1 MFRKFFEFVGE
12 KNKQDIQRVEEFLEY
27 CSGKS
32 FLNGL
37 YRIHNAEDIPKWN
50 GIVGKAFPEFSGRIR
65 TFGYDWKGNQFAL
78 DTDRDIVL
86 LFESGSGKVSD
97 LKEDFVAFHNE
108 IMPGNREE
116 CLDESLFEKWYEAND
131 KYQLLLNEC
140 IGYKVPLF
148 LNGNKELDNL
158 SKYAMDFYWEVMRI
172 NNLKERDIEIFD
184 DFVCFTKADENII
197 RKYSESIP
205 ALLMEIWKKYGFGT
219 FFGGYLKVINPD
231 DYMDLLKES
240 YFRGDVSI
248 PILATA
254 FGDIITWEEGQY
266 IRIVRY
272 RYNNFELMIGRFD
285 LFLKLLDDKGFLR
298 RFFKLD
304 DYARA
309 TEKYGDL
316 AYDEC
321 FGYVPLLALGG
332 KEDVGHLKKVKMREH
347 IAVIAQL
354 TGGV

>member
-1 MFRKFFEFVGE
+1 MRFERLNDFVYFSE
-12 KNKQDIQRVEEFLEY
+12 VEES
-27 CSGKS
+27 C
-32 FLNGL
+32 
-37 YRIHNAEDIPKWN
+37 
-50 GIVGKAFPEFSGRIR
+50 
-65 TFGYDWKGNQFAL
+65 
-78 DTDRDIVL
+78 
-86 LFESGSGKVSD
+86 
-97 LKEDFVAFHNE
+97 
-108 IMPGNREE
+108 
-116 CLDESLFEKWYEAND
+116 
-131 KYQLLLNEC
+131 
-140 IGYKVPLF
+140 
-148 LNGNKELDNL
+148 
-158 SKYAMDFYWEVMRI
+158 
-172 NNLKERDIEIFD
+172 
-184 DFVCFTKADENII
+184 I
-197 RKYSESIP
+197 RKYSEKIP
-205 ALLMEIWKKYGFGT
+205 TELLEIWKEYGFGT